1 MKLLTC
7 TALFLLLISLAS
19 VSYGQDVGTI
29 NYPNGGIYVGE
40 VRNDQ
45 PNGQGTYTFASGSI
59 YVGEF
64 RDGQRNGQ
72 GTFTW
77 GPGDFEGDVY
87 VGEFRDGNRHGQGT
101 FTWADGDVYVG
112 EYRNDQRNGQGLVL
126 SRFSNLRRMPSA
138 SPRRIDRESSP

>member
-1 MKLLTC
+1 MRVPMKLLTC

-45 PNGQGTYTFASGSI
+45 PNGQGTYTFASGS
-59 YVGEF
+59 
-64 RDGQRNGQ
+64 
-72 GTFTW
+72 
-77 GPGDFEGDVY
+77 VY

-112 EYRNDQRNGQGLVL
+112 EYRNDQRNGQGLV
-126 SRFSNLRRMPSA
+126 SVQ
-138 SPRRIDRESSP
+138 